1 MYRREAAACGD
12 FVRLLGA
19 DREKKCVTAE
29 RAKVAARMKDI
40 VDGWGG
46 ALARENRMW
55 WTSSNRATTRDGVC
69 ALARSGHGMVSS
81 QLTPE
86 NNGK

>member
-1 MYRREAAACGD
+1 MYRREAAACGY

-40 VDGWGG
+40 VDGWGVRWLEKIG
-46 ALARENRMW
+46 CGG
-55 WTSSNRATTRDGVC
+55 RAATKRRRGTAFVHWRAQDMGWC
-69 ALARSGHGMVSS
+69 HLS
-81 QLTPE
+81 
-86 NNGK
+86 

>member
-1 MYRREAAACGD
+1 MYRREAAACGE

-19 DREKKCVTAE
+19 DREKKWVTAE

-46 ALARENRMW
+46 ALAGENRMW
-55 WTSSNRATTRDGVC
+55 WTSSKRGDERGTAFVQCRAQDTQWC
-69 ALARSGHGMVSS
+69 HLS
-81 QLTPE
+81 
-86 NNGK
+86 